1 MTKTRVLFGIWI
13 TFLILAWVKPVGAQG
28 ATIHRLSITGPIT
41 PAMISYF
48 ERGIGQAER
57 EGAEA
62 LVIELDTP
70 GGQSDL
76 MLQIIQAFRAAR
88 VPIIVF
94 ITPRGAQAASAGT
107 FITLAAHVAVMS
119 PETTIGAASPVDSGG
134 QDLGETMERKLKED
148 FKATVRALA
157 ERRGEEAVALAEAT
171 VEEAKA
177 VHAREALAAGLIDF
191 VAEDLT
197 ELLEMVDGLTVMVN
211 GETVVLSTAAATVL
225 DSPPSLIEKLLHVV
239 VNPNVITILLAIG
252 IQAILIELS
261 SPGGW
266 FAGFLGVVC
275 VGLALYGYGLLPVN
289 WFGMGLVALALVLF
303 ILDIK
308 APTHGALTAAG
319 ILTLIAGFLITFN
332 YPGSPESTQVSV
344 PLVVGIA
351 LMIGAF
357 FAFVLVKVLQARKR
371 TPSTGREALIGA
383 TAEVR
388 RPLTPEG
395 SVFVGGERW
404 KAISDDGSE
413 IPTGTLVKVI
423 SMEGFRL
430 RVSPQK

>member
-1 MTKTRVLFGIWI
+1 MTKMRLFLVWI
-13 TFLILAWVKPVGAQG
+13 VILILAWANPVGAEG
-28 ATIHRLSITGPIT
+28 PTVYLLSIDGPVT

-48 ERGIGQAER
+48 ERGISQAEQT
-57 EGAEA
+57 GAEA
-62 LVIELDTP
+62 LIIELDTP

-76 MLQIIQAFRAAR
+76 MLDIVQAFRGAR

-107 FITLAAHVAVMS
+107 IITLAAHVAVMS
-119 PETTIGAASPVDSGG
+119 PETTIGAASPVGSEG
-134 QDLGETMERKLKED
+134 QDLGETLERKLKED
-148 FKATVRALA
+148 FKATARGLA

-171 VEEAKA
+171 IEEAKA
-177 VHAREALAAGLIDF
+177 VNAREALAAGLIDF

-197 ELLEMVDGLTVMVN
+197 ELLEMVNGLTVTVA
-211 GETVVLSTAAATVL
+211 GETVVLATAGATVL
-225 DSPPSLIEKLLHVV
+225 DSPLNVIERLLHVV

-289 WFGMGLVALALVLF
+289 WFGLGLVAVAFVLF

-308 APTHGALTAAG
+308 APTHGALTTAG

-332 YPGSPESTQVSV
+332 YPGSPESTRVSV
-344 PLVVGIA
+344 PLVIGIA

-357 FAFVLVKVLQARKR
+357 FAFVLLKILQARAR
-371 TPSTGREALIGA
+371 IPSTGREALIGA

-388 RPLTPEG
+388 RALTPEG
-395 SVFVGGERW
+395 TVFVSGERW
-404 KAISDDGSE
+404 QAISDDGSE
-413 IPTGTLVKVI
+413 IPAGTLVRVI
-423 SMEGFRL
+423 GIEGFQL
-430 RVSPQK
+430 RVSPKE